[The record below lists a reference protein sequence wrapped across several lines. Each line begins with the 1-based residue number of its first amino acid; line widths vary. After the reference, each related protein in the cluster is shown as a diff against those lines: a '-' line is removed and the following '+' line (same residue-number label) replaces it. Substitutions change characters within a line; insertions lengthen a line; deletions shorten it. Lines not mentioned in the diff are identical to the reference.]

1 MYCIQKNTHC
11 NAQITRTTHRKKCGE
26 YQQLAFIRDFA
37 KLIVISN
44 FLTIGL
50 IMANL
55 IRVKDKF
62 QITIPVALRTATDL
76 QLGDYLEATQFEDGI
91 LFRPKRMADSAAA
104 KPGIMNF
111 LKETRA
117 LTRTR
122 QDIDASVAQERGSW
136 A

>member
-1 MYCIQKNTHC
+1 
-11 NAQITRTTHRKKCGE
+11 
-26 YQQLAFIRDFA
+26 
-37 KLIVISN
+37 
-44 FLTIGL
+44 
-50 IMANL
+50 MANL

-62 QITIPVALRTATDL
+62 QITIPVALRTATAL

-91 LFRPKRMADSAAA
+91 LFRPKRMADGAALA

-111 LKETRA
+111 LKEARA

>member
-1 MYCIQKNTHC
+1 
-11 NAQITRTTHRKKCGE
+11 
-26 YQQLAFIRDFA
+26 
-37 KLIVISN
+37 
-44 FLTIGL
+44 
-50 IMANL
+50 MANL

-62 QITIPVALRTATDL
+62 QITIPVALRTATAL

-91 LFRPKRMADSAAA
+91 LFKPKRMADGAAA
-104 KPGIMNF
+104 KPGIMDF
-111 LKETRA
+111 LKEARA

>member
-1 MYCIQKNTHC
+1 MT
-11 NAQITRTTHRKKCGE
+11 
-26 YQQLAFIRDFA
+26 
-37 KLIVISN
+37 S
-44 FLTIGL
+44 
-50 IMANL
+50 L

-111 LKETRA
+111 LKEARA

-122 QDIDASVAQERGSW
+122 QDIDASVAQKRGSW